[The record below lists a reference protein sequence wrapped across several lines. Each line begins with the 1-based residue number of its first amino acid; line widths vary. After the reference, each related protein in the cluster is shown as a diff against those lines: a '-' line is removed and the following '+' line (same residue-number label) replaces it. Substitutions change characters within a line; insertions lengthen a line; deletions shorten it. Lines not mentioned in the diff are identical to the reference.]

1 MESSIRIRLKC
12 LPLRRSHSTT
22 HPRSQ
27 AQVPLKVAFG
37 QWKACLHRY
46 ALWLAW
52 RSRRTNKGRPDSV
65 DLVCRHCLSVSAPPK
80 HYSKIHKP
88 SATASAAGRIFFGKS
103 AEILGLVA
111 FFKKERIDCFLVSE
125 TSVIRPQGNACG
137 FAVDS
142 HL

>member
-46 ALWLAW
+46 APWLAW

-80 HYSKIHKP
+80 HYSNIAQAFGHGF
-88 SATASAAGRIFFGKS
+88 SRRSNEFGVVDGLFGKS

-125 TSVIRPQGNACG
+125 TA
-137 FAVDS
+137 
-142 HL
+142 